1 MKVILAFALFIAI
14 ASAGF
19 APVLRF
25 VKEKM
30 AKVDC
35 DTCYSD
41 ILDAASASPLKTL
54 WNVLKNPL
62 VALASTVFV
71 KLLMKSV
78 LFLDAAGAVELTEI
92 HSEVLCNV

>member
-1 MKVILAFALFIAI
+1 MKVSLAFALFIAI

-41 ILDAASASPLKTL
+41 ILDAASDCISSEDPLKCIEESISGPCI
-54 WNVLKNPL
+54 NCICEV
-62 VALASTVFV
+62 VDEICALLGCSW
-71 KLLMKSV
+71 S
-78 LFLDAAGAVELTEI
+78 
-92 HSEVLCNV
+92 C

>member
-41 ILDAASASPLKTL
+41 ILDAASYCITYGPEDPLQCIEEYISGPCI
-54 WNVLKNPL
+54 NCICEVVDEICPVLGC
-62 VALASTVFV
+62 SW
-71 KLLMKSV
+71 S
-78 LFLDAAGAVELTEI
+78 
-92 HSEVLCNV
+92 C

>member
-1 MKVILAFALFIAI
+1 MKVSLAFALFIAI

-54 WNVLKNPL
+54 
-62 VALASTVFV
+62 
-71 KLLMKSV
+71 
-78 LFLDAAGAVELTEI
+78 
-92 HSEVLCNV
+92 